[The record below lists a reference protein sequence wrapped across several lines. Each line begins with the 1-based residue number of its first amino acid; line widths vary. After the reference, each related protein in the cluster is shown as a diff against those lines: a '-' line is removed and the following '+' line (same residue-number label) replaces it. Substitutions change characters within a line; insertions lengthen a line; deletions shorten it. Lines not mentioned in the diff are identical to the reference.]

1 MKVPFLDLAISD
13 MYFRKKLLDRINK
26 VLRSGKIL
34 DGNEQKDFEKKFGR
48 EVGAKYVV
56 GVSSGSSALFLA
68 LKANGIGYGD
78 EVITTPFTWI
88 ITINAIT
95 SVGATPKF
103 VDIDEN
109 FNIDPKKIESAI
121 TKKTKAI
128 IPVHI
133 GGKLCEM
140 DIIFKLA
147 KKHKLKII
155 EDAAQAFFSSYKKN
169 RAGTYSNACAFSFN
183 PMKTLHAYGEAGAV
197 TTNSKKIYETLL
209 EMRHAGTKRKKGNFD
224 INNCNHISLNHKI
237 DTIHCVYGKICVVF
251 YPELISKDLAHDT
264 DLLDDKFFF
273 MELFKKI
280 I

>member
-147 KKHKLKII
+147 NYLS
-155 EDAAQAFFSSYKKN
+155 FFFFLPLN
-169 RAGTYSNACAFSFN
+169 AFSKIPLRVAPDLVAPLPKSF
-183 PMKTLHAYGEAGAV
+183 PR
-197 TTNSKKIYETLL
+197 NSSTVVSIY
-209 EMRHAGTKRKKGNFD
+209 FSI
-224 INNCNHISLNHKI
+224 INK
-237 DTIHCVYGKICVVF
+237 
-251 YPELISKDLAHDT
+251 
-264 DLLDDKFFF
+264 
-273 MELFKKI
+273 
-280 I
+280 